1 MPDLPGYV
9 ISKRGVDVEGF
20 YVLPPGGNELDDRTY
35 LGYFPNADAAITA
48 SRDHKAQQMLVAA

>member
-1 MPDLPGYV
+1 M

-35 LGYFPNADAAITA
+35 LGYFPNADAAIQA
-48 SRDHKAQQMLVAA
+48 SRDHQARQMLVAA